1 MVLEMAFDKV
11 NVEPSPDGR
20 LVAYASNESGSHRI
34 FVQTFPDGAGGRW
47 QITSDGGVEP
57 RWRRDG
63 RELYFLAPDGKLMA
77 VPVSAGTAFTAG
89 RPQELFQTPL
99 TVNRAQPGRDARY
112 DVAPDGRFLIVAPV
126 AAPAQTPFTI
136 LVNWTS
142 ALK

>member
-1 MVLEMAFDKV
+1 M
-11 NVEPSPDGR
+11 
-20 LVAYASNESGSHRI
+20 
-34 FVQTFPDGAGGRW
+34 QTFPDGAGGRW

-63 RELYFLAPDGKLMA
+63 RELYFLGLDGKLMA

-99 TVNRAQPGRDARY
+99 IVNRAQPGRDARY
-112 DVAPDGRFLIVAPV
+112 DVASDGRFLIVAPV
-126 AAPAQTPFTI
+126 AAAAQTPFTI